1 MNKSKFSL
9 DVESING
16 TGNLSNKIDKEALQ
30 AFAKG
35 ALEHD
40 ASNKKISPWQNEDP
54 YALPDYNFRLRLNK
68 SKLTLYYFLS
78 RVKMAIAAVAAY
90 NHLGVLTLVGKP
102 SCRLYLLFVL
112 KKPKPKMHS

>member
-9 DVESING
+9 DVESINE

-40 ASNKKISPWQNEDP
+40 ASDKKISQWRNEDP

-68 SKLTLYYFLS
+68 YQIGLLRHAAKIEKRSLS
-78 RVKMAIAAVAAY
+78 NMIKSI
-90 NHLGVLTLVGKP
+90 
-102 SCRLYLLFVL
+102 LLNEL
-112 KKPKPKMHS
+112 EKYTK

>member
-9 DVESING
+9 DVESINE

-40 ASNKKISPWQNEDP
+40 ASDKKISPWQNEDP

-68 SKLTLYYFLS
+68 YQIGLLRHAAKIEKRSLS
-78 RVKMAIAAVAAY
+78 NMIKSI
-90 NHLGVLTLVGKP
+90 
-102 SCRLYLLFVL
+102 LLNEL
-112 KKPKPKMHS
+112 EKYTK

>member
-9 DVESING
+9 DVESINE
-16 TGNLSNKIDKEALQ
+16 TENLSNKIDKEALQ

-40 ASNKKISPWQNEDP
+40 ASDKKISQWKNEDP

-68 SKLTLYYFLS
+68 YQIGLLRHAAKIEKRSLS
-78 RVKMAIAAVAAY
+78 NMIKSI
-90 NHLGVLTLVGKP
+90 
-102 SCRLYLLFVL
+102 LLNEL
-112 KKPKPKMHS
+112 EKHIKWTSLSS

>member
-9 DVESING
+9 DVESINE

-30 AFAKG
+30 VFAKG

-40 ASNKKISPWQNEDP
+40 TSDKKISQWRNEDP

-68 SKLTLYYFLS
+68 YQIGLLRHAAKIEKRSLS
-78 RVKMAIAAVAAY
+78 NMIKSI
-90 NHLGVLTLVGKP
+90 
-102 SCRLYLLFVL
+102 LLNEL
-112 KKPKPKMHS
+112 EKHIK

>member
-40 ASNKKISPWQNEDP
+40 ASDKKINPWQNEDP

-68 SKLTLYYFLS
+68 YQIGLLRYAAKIEKRSLS
-78 RVKMAIAAVAAY
+78 NMIKSI
-90 NHLGVLTLVGKP
+90 
-102 SCRLYLLFVL
+102 LLNEL
-112 KKPKPKMHS
+112 EKYTK

>member
-9 DVESING
+9 DVESINE
-16 TGNLSNKIDKEALQ
+16 TGNLSNKIDKQALQ

-40 ASNKKISPWQNEDP
+40 ASDKKISPWQNEDP

-68 SKLTLYYFLS
+68 YQIGLLRHAAKIEKRSLS
-78 RVKMAIAAVAAY
+78 NMIKSI
-90 NHLGVLTLVGKP
+90 
-102 SCRLYLLFVL
+102 LLNEL
-112 KKPKPKMHS
+112 EKYIK

>member
-9 DVESING
+9 DVESINE

-40 ASNKKISPWQNEDP
+40 ASDKKISQWKNEDP

-68 SKLTLYYFLS
+68 YQIGLLRHAAKIEKRSLS
-78 RVKMAIAAVAAY
+78 NMIKSI
-90 NHLGVLTLVGKP
+90 
-102 SCRLYLLFVL
+102 LLNEL
-112 KKPKPKMHS
+112 EKHIK

>member
-9 DVESING
+9 DVESINE

-40 ASNKKISPWQNEDP
+40 ASDKKISPWQNEDP

-68 SKLTLYYFLS
+68 YQIGLLRYAAKIEKRSLS
-78 RVKMAIAAVAAY
+78 NMIKSI
-90 NHLGVLTLVGKP
+90 
-102 SCRLYLLFVL
+102 LLNEL
-112 KKPKPKMHS
+112 EKYTK

>member
-40 ASNKKISPWQNEDP
+40 ASDKKISPWQNEDP

-68 SKLTLYYFLS
+68 YQIGLLRYAAKIEKRSLS
-78 RVKMAIAAVAAY
+78 NMIKSI
-90 NHLGVLTLVGKP
+90 
-102 SCRLYLLFVL
+102 LLNEL
-112 KKPKPKMHS
+112 EKYTK

>member
-9 DVESING
+9 DVESINE

-40 ASNKKISPWQNEDP
+40 ASDKKISQWRNEDP

-68 SKLTLYYFLS
+68 YQIGLLRHAAKIEKRSLS
-78 RVKMAIAAVAAY
+78 NMIKSI
-90 NHLGVLTLVGKP
+90 
-102 SCRLYLLFVL
+102 LLNEL
-112 KKPKPKMHS
+112 EKHIK

>member
-9 DVESING
+9 DVESINE

-40 ASNKKISPWQNEDP
+40 ASDKKISPWQNENP

-68 SKLTLYYFLS
+68 YQIGLLRHAAKIEKRSLS
-78 RVKMAIAAVAAY
+78 NMIKSI
-90 NHLGVLTLVGKP
+90 
-102 SCRLYLLFVL
+102 LLNEL
-112 KKPKPKMHS
+112 EKYTK

>member
-40 ASNKKISPWQNEDP
+40 ASDKKINPWQNEDP

-68 SKLTLYYFLS
+68 YQIGLLRYAAKIEKRSLS
-78 RVKMAIAAVAAY
+78 NMIKSI
-90 NHLGVLTLVGKP
+90 
-102 SCRLYLLFVL
+102 LLNEL
-112 KKPKPKMHS
+112 EKYIK

>member
-40 ASNKKISPWQNEDP
+40 ASDKKISQWKNEDP

-68 SKLTLYYFLS
+68 YQIGLLRHAAKIEKRSLS
-78 RVKMAIAAVAAY
+78 NMIKSI
-90 NHLGVLTLVGKP
+90 
-102 SCRLYLLFVL
+102 LLNEL
-112 KKPKPKMHS
+112 EKYTK

>member
-9 DVESING
+9 DVESINE
-16 TGNLSNKIDKEALQ
+16 TENLSNKIDKEALQ

-40 ASNKKISPWQNEDP
+40 ASDKKISQWKNEDP

-68 SKLTLYYFLS
+68 YQIGLLRHAAKIEKRSLS
-78 RVKMAIAAVAAY
+78 NMIKSI
-90 NHLGVLTLVGKP
+90 
-102 SCRLYLLFVL
+102 LLNEL
-112 KKPKPKMHS
+112 EKHIK

>member
-9 DVESING
+9 DIESINE
-16 TGNLSNKIDKEALQ
+16 TENISNKIDKEALQ

-40 ASNKKISPWQNEDP
+40 ASDKKINQWQNEDP

-68 SKLTLYYFLS
+68 YQIGLLRHAAKIEKRSLS
-78 RVKMAIAAVAAY
+78 NMIKSI
-90 NHLGVLTLVGKP
+90 
-102 SCRLYLLFVL
+102 LLNEL
-112 KKPKPKMHS
+112 EKHIK

>member
-9 DVESING
+9 DVESINE

-40 ASNKKISPWQNEDP
+40 ASDKKISLWQNEDP

-68 SKLTLYYFLS
+68 YQIGLLRHAAKIEKRSLS
-78 RVKMAIAAVAAY
+78 NMIKSI
-90 NHLGVLTLVGKP
+90 
-102 SCRLYLLFVL
+102 LLNEL
-112 KKPKPKMHS
+112 EKYTK

>member
-9 DVESING
+9 DVESIND
-16 TGNLSNKIDKEALQ
+16 TRNLSNKIDKEALQ

-40 ASNKKISPWQNEDP
+40 ASDRKISPWQNEDP

-68 SKLTLYYFLS
+68 YQIGLLRHAAKIEKRSLS
-78 RVKMAIAAVAAY
+78 NMIKSI
-90 NHLGVLTLVGKP
+90 
-102 SCRLYLLFVL
+102 LLNEL
-112 KKPKPKMHS
+112 EKYTK